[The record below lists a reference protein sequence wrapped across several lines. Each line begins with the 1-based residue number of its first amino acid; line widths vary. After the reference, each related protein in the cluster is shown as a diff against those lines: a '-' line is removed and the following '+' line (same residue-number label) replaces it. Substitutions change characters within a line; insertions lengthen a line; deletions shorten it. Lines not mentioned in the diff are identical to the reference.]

1 MNDKIQLFDYV
12 ATKYQQLCNKCDEP
26 VKLNVI
32 WQLNGSLVTCD
43 TYKKDD
49 YGEPLKIS
57 KHHKNVPRLWQCNES
72 DIHPKQLEEIRS
84 EIIGTFIKSRFSQHP
99 RDYTYNL
106 DCLFIT
112 FGDIVKVVSCTLGST
127 SNILYN
133 LKFINEPKKSLSFYR
148 LTDTDTIQPVSLA
161 LEN

>member
-1 MNDKIQLFDYV
+1 MDNRVQLFDYV
-12 ATKYQQLCNKCDEP
+12 TTQYQRLCSNCGEP
-26 VKLNVI
+26 VKLTVI

-57 KHHKNVPRLWQCNES
+57 KRHKSVPRSWQYNEGTN
-72 DIHPKQLEEIRS
+72 HFNQLKEIKS
-84 EIIGTFIKSRFSQHP
+84 KINATFIKDRLSQHP
-99 RDYTYNL
+99 RGYTHNL

-112 FGDIVKVVSCTLGST
+112 FGDIAKNTSCILEST
-127 SNILYN
+127 SNVLYN

-148 LTDTDTIQPVSLA
+148 LTDTDTIQPVSLI